1 MKRKFIKTIA
11 SLAMTAAV
19 FGAANPV
26 SAQTFPDKP
35 IRIVVPFAAG
45 GSSDLLARS
54 VARFMSDGLKV
65 PVIVDNRPGAGG
77 VIAMDAVA
85 HAAPDGYTVLFA
97 TNGTHSIGP
106 ALYPARK
113 IDPLKDLAPIGLL
126 HTLPNILLVNPGVPA
141 KNVSELIAYAK
152 ANPGKLNFASAGNGS
167 ASHLFGELF
176 KISAGIDIVHVPYK
190 GGGAAMP
197 DLMAGQVSMML
208 ETIPNAI
215 PHVRSGKLNAL
226 AVTSGKRSSAAPEI
240 PTVAESGIPG
250 FDASSWT
257 GLSAPAGTP
266 KAIISI
272 LNAETVRIA
281 RIPAYLDTL
290 KTMGTDATSST
301 PEAFDAYTRK
311 DIAKWTAVVKKAN
324 VRVE

>member
-1 MKRKFIKTIA
+1 
-11 SLAMTAAV
+11 MTAAV

-240 PTVAESGIPG
+240 HHLRP
-250 FDASSWT
+250 
-257 GLSAPAGTP
+257 
-266 KAIISI
+266 SI
-272 LNAETVRIA
+272 T
-281 RIPAYLDTL
+281 
-290 KTMGTDATSST
+290 
-301 PEAFDAYTRK
+301 
-311 DIAKWTAVVKKAN
+311 
-324 VRVE
+324 

>member
-1 MKRKFIKTIA
+1 
-11 SLAMTAAV
+11 MTAAV

-226 AVTSGKRSSAAPEI
+226 AVTSGKRSSAAPKI

-281 RIPAYLDTL
+281 RLPAYLDIL

>member
-1 MKRKFIKTIA
+1 VKRKFIKTIA

-281 RIPAYLDTL
+281 RLPAYLDIL

>member
-1 MKRKFIKTIA
+1 
-11 SLAMTAAV
+11 MTAAV

-281 RIPAYLDTL
+281 RLPAYLDIL